1 MGQLSS
7 SFLPNHAQVKLDL
20 LFFLHHN
27 MMSFKTLVI
36 CSVIVYA
43 QATKPD
49 VLAKRDSSV
58 EVDPYAAYYE
68 AYSQQ
73 VQPLTQGLTEKQGF
87 AGAMENVLGDD
98 AALVLGTIG
107 AIMGTLAAIGVV
119 LNNNNVHELSMDQDS
134 ICTTVK
140 YLGNTAL
147 TKTTTTNMPGTS
159 YDATVQGVVIARL
172 NLIEDAINGYAT
184 PDC

>member
-1 MGQLSS
+1 MGSYHQASCLITLKSV
-7 SFLPNHAQVKLDL
+7 QVKLDL

-119 LNNNNVHELSMDQDS
+119 LNNNNVHELSTDQDS
-134 ICTTVK
+134 ICTTTK
-140 YLGNTAL
+140 AIGNTAL
-147 TKTTTTNMPGTS
+147 TLSALTDITTTNPTN
-159 YDATVQGVVIARL
+159 TQIVTRL
-172 NLIEDAINGYAT
+172 NLIENAINNWAT

>member
-1 MGQLSS
+1 MGSYHQASCLITLKSV
-7 SFLPNHAQVKLDL
+7 QVKFNL

-27 MMSFKTLVI
+27 MMSFKALVI

-73 VQPLTQGLTEKQGF
+73 VQPLTQGFNEKQGF

-107 AIMGTLAAIGVV
+107 ALMGTLAAIGVV
-119 LNNNNVHELSMDQDS
+119 LNNNNINELSKDQDS
-134 ICTTVK
+134 ICTTAK
-140 YLGNTAL
+140 YLGQFTC
-147 TKTTTTNMPGTS
+147 TKS
-159 YDATVQGVVIARL
+159 ATPTVAELGACFDTLVA
-172 NLIEDAINGYAT
+172 YTT

>member
-1 MGQLSS
+1 MGSYHQASCLITLKSV
-7 SFLPNHAQVKLDL
+7 QVKLGL
-20 LFFLHHN
+20 LFFLHYK

-68 AYSQQ
+68 QYSNA
-73 VQPLTQGLTEKQGF
+73 VHTTGLTEKQGF
-87 AGAMENVLGDD
+87 AGAMENVFGDD

-107 AIMGTLAAIGVV
+107 ALMGTLAAIGVV
-119 LNNNNVHELSMDQDS
+119 LNNNNINELSKDQDS
-134 ICTTVK
+134 ICTTAKSVGGFTCTK
-140 YLGNTAL
+140 SATPTVAELGACFDTL
-147 TKTTTTNMPGTS
+147 
-159 YDATVQGVVIARL
+159 V
-172 NLIEDAINGYAT
+172 GYAT

>member
-1 MGQLSS
+1 MGSYHQASCLITLKSV
-7 SFLPNHAQVKLDL
+7 QVKFDL
-20 LFFLHHN
+20 LFFLNRN

-87 AGAMENVLGDD
+87 AGTMENVLGED

-147 TKTTTTNMPGTS
+147 TKTSTTTIGGTYS
-159 YDATVQGVVIARL
+159 QTQIIAQL
-172 NLIEDAINGYAT
+172 NLIEDALNGYAT

>member
-1 MGQLSS
+1 
-7 SFLPNHAQVKLDL
+7 
-20 LFFLHHN
+20 
-27 MMSFKTLVI
+27 MSFKTLVI

-119 LNNNNVHELSMDQDS
+119 LNNNNVHELSKDQDS
-134 ICTTVK
+134 ICTTTK
-140 YLGNTAL
+140 ALGNTLLTLSTSTSVTNTATTITAL
-147 TKTTTTNMPGTS
+147 N
-159 YDATVQGVVIARL
+159 A
-172 NLIEDAINGYAT
+172 IENAINNLAT

>member
-1 MGQLSS
+1 MGSYHQASCLITLKSV
-7 SFLPNHAQVKLDL
+7 QVKLDL

-73 VQPLTQGLTEKQGF
+73 VQPVTQGLTEKQGF

-134 ICTTVK
+134 ICSTTRA
-140 YLGNTAL
+140 LGNTLLTLSTATSVTSWATTVTQLNAL
-147 TKTTTTNMPGTS
+147 EN
-159 YDATVQGVVIARL
+159 
-172 NLIEDAINGYAT
+172 AINNLST

>member
-1 MGQLSS
+1 MGSYHQASCLITLKSV
-7 SFLPNHAQVKLDL
+7 QVKLDL
-20 LFFLHHN
+20 LFFLHHK

-49 VLAKRDSSV
+49 VLAKRDSSA

-87 AGAMENVLGDD
+87 AGAMENVFGDD

-107 AIMGTLAAIGVV
+107 AIMGTLAAVGVV

-134 ICTTVK
+134 ICTTAK

-147 TKTTTTNMPGTS
+147 TLSANADFTAGA
-159 YDATVQGVVIARL
+159 ATQAQLVAAF
-172 NLIEDAINGYAT
+172 NKIENAINGYPT

>member
-1 MGQLSS
+1 
-7 SFLPNHAQVKLDL
+7 
-20 LFFLHHN
+20 
-27 MMSFKTLVI
+27 MMSFKTLFI

-68 AYSQQ
+68 AYSNQ
-73 VQPLTQGLTEKQGF
+73 VQNQPLSHGLSEKQGF
-87 AGAMENVLGDD
+87 AGTMENVLGDD

-119 LNNNNVHELSMDQDS
+119 LNNNNIHELSKDQDS
-134 ICTTVK
+134 ICT
-140 YLGNTAL
+140 LGKSVGGFTCTKAGTTATLAEL
-147 TKTTTTNMPGTS
+147 TTCMTTL
-159 YDATVQGVVIARL
+159 A
-172 NLIEDAINGYAT
+172 GYAT

>member
-1 MGQLSS
+1 MGSYHQASCLITLKSV
-7 SFLPNHAQVKLDL
+7 QVKLDL

-73 VQPLTQGLTEKQGF
+73 VQPVTQGLTEKQGF

-119 LNNNNVHELSMDQDS
+119 LNNNNVHELSQDQDS
-134 ICTTVK
+134 ICTTTQAI
-140 YLGNTAL
+140 GNTQLTLSAL
-147 TKTTTTNMPGTS
+147 ADITTTNPTN
-159 YDATVQGVVIARL
+159 TQIVTRL
-172 NLIEDAINGYAT
+172 NLIENAINNWAT

>member
-1 MGQLSS
+1 
-7 SFLPNHAQVKLDL
+7 
-20 LFFLHHN
+20 

-68 AYSQQ
+68 QYSNA
-73 VQPLTQGLTEKQGF
+73 VHTTGLTEKQGF
-87 AGAMENVLGDD
+87 AGAMENVFGDD

-107 AIMGTLAAIGVV
+107 ALMGTLAAIGVV
-119 LNNNNVHELSMDQDS
+119 LNNNNINELSKDQDS
-134 ICTTVK
+134 ICTTAKSVGGFTCTK
-140 YLGNTAL
+140 SATPTVAELGACFDTL
-147 TKTTTTNMPGTS
+147 
-159 YDATVQGVVIARL
+159 V
-172 NLIEDAINGYAT
+172 GYGT
-184 PDC
+184 PDCNWKQNFTICYVISSLHKNWYFSLKLF